1 MVGYRDNA
9 DDPASETL
17 PLSDEETALGARS
30 PELHVQSTPDSPSST
45 ALPIPVWLR
54 ESANSFKYKWV
65 PLPLRK
71 AGRAIVT
78 WVKGPVPPRVL
89 KIEPIY
95 PKIQQ
100 APIRLL
106 DRYAPKKKH
115 RVILLMALYVCWFLT
130 WSLMLKNHSTSGFI
144 KGYGKPSN
152 LWCGASF
159 WNEGNGCGLN
169 GNMCRPFS
177 SAHLT
182 FRCPANCKGT
192 HLLEE
197 HIVGNQS
204 LRYQGLVVG
213 GPRPDEP
220 DSMPVYRA
228 DSFICQAA
236 IHAGIVTEAS
246 GGCGVAT
253 LIGSHTNFPSTK
265 ANGIES
271 TSFLGTFPRSF
282 TFQRLSAAQATC
294 PTDSRWPLFV
304 VTAVALVV
312 LSIFTTSPAVFFFS
326 TFVVM
331 FLHVGLV
338 SDPPNTANVYEAIS
352 KLVERLLPASFIT
365 VILYRVAALPLLR
378 DLTAQIEKTV
388 LYLGFCFIGA
398 LNNYTFAPLIP
409 IERLTPR
416 DLAQPGAPFALA
428 LIVTI
433 ILAIVISQIH
443 FIRISGNMPKYLAI
457 YGAMVLTL
465 IIFLLL
471 PNLRL
476 RIHHYILAMV
486 FMPGT
491 FTQTRACLAYQGL
504 LLGLF
509 INGIARWGFASIIQ
523 TPAALGEANGGGGSG
538 SPGSWW
544 GAKSPNVTAVVAPD
558 ISNITFNWG
567 PLPKDSGVD
576 GVSILI
582 NDVERWRGYTD
593 EELYWDPDGVTL
605 KRRHERGDT
614 DDSLEPE
621 FFRFAWMSGSE
632 TGLYSRVGLWDEHGQ
647 WHGPEEGTT
656 KNMGVGD
663 EEDDEVRNYGG
674 PFDFVDEAEEQRLHE
689 VAEQQQQQQEL

>member
-1 MVGYRDNA
+1 MVQYRDNE

-17 PLSDEETALGARS
+17 LLADEESEIGAQS
-30 PELHVQSTPDSPSST
+30 PELHVQSTPESPSTT

-54 ESANSFKYKWV
+54 ESASSFGYKWV

-71 AGRAIVT
+71 AGRAVAS

-106 DRYAPKKKH
+106 DKYAPKKKQ
-115 RVILLMALYVCWFLT
+115 RVILLVALYMCWFLT
-130 WSLMLKNHSTSGFI
+130 WSLMLKTHSTSGFI

-197 HIVGNQS
+197 HMVGNQS

-213 GPRPDEP
+213 GPKPDDP

-236 IHAGIVTEAS
+236 IHAGIVTEAN

-253 LIGSHTNFPSTK
+253 LIGSHTNFPSSK

-282 TFQRLSAAQATC
+282 TFQRLSPTQATC

-326 TFVVM
+326 TFAIM
-331 FLHVGLV
+331 FFHVGLV
-338 SDPPNTANVYEAIS
+338 SDPPNTANFYEAIS

-365 VILYRVAALPLLR
+365 VILYRISALPLLR
-378 DLTAQIEKTV
+378 GLTAQVEKTV

-433 ILAIVISQIH
+433 VLIIVISQIH

-457 YGAMVLTL
+457 YGAMALAL
-465 IIFLLL
+465 IILLVL

-476 RIHHYILAMV
+476 RIHHYILAML

-509 INGIARWGFASIIQ
+509 VNGIARWGFASIIQ
-523 TPAALGEANGGGGSG
+523 TPAALGEANSGGGSG

-544 GAKSPNVTAVVAPD
+544 GAKSPNVTALVAPD

-567 PLPKDSGVD
+567 PLPRDSGVD

-593 EELYWDPDGVTL
+593 EELFWDQEGVTL
-605 KRRHERGDT
+605 KRRRERGDT
-614 DDSLEPE
+614 EDSLEPE
-621 FFRFAWMSGSE
+621 FFRFAWMSGSQ

-647 WHGPEEGTT
+647 WHAPDEGTT
-656 KNMGVGD
+656 KNMGIGGD
-663 EEDDEVRNYGG
+663 DDEVQNYGG
-674 PFDFVDEAEEQRLHE
+674 KFDVVDEAEEEERQE
-689 VAEQQQQQQEL
+689 VGAEEL